1 MTRSH
6 QLGICLLCISLY
18 LIILPFSVYG
28 QSQLPDASLNRG
40 LALFRENDFGQAILF
55 FENLAAE
62 AKGTV
67 VEADATFWLAKSLL
81 AVRDLDRAASALEYF
96 LSAFPE
102 HPAYPE
108 AFYQKGRLLY
118 LQGEHESSIL
128 VLEEY
133 IRVYPQMDFIP
144 NAYYWIG
151 ESLYALGYLDEA
163 AKVFNTVVETY
174 PKSFKVEAARYRLSL
189 ITFKKR
195 ENELMKLLKWS
206 HEETLKTIEEFQ
218 RRERAYEQAV
228 AAYQRQI
235 ATLKQGEP
243 GADAVADSQG
253 SVTSQELQALQAENA
268 RLQALVDSLQRQLA
282 ASGSDVEE
290 LLRLQELLRIK
301 EETLKLKESL
311 IDWSQNNPESQ

>member
-6 QLGICLLCISLY
+6 QLGICLLCIILC
-18 LIILPFSVYG
+18 LIGLPFSVYG
-28 QSQLPDASLNRG
+28 QSQVPDASLNRG
-40 LALFRENDFGQAILF
+40 LALFKENDFGQAILF

-62 AKGTV
+62 AQGTA

-81 AVRDLDRAASALEYF
+81 AVRDLGRAAAALEYF
-96 LSAFPE
+96 LSSFPE

-118 LQGEHESSIL
+118 LQGEHESAIL

-133 IRVYPQMDFIP
+133 IRIYPQMDFVP

-218 RRERAYEQAV
+218 RREKAYEQAV

-235 ATLKQGEP
+235 ATLKQDQP
-243 GADAVADSQG
+243 DADAQG

-268 RLQALVDSLQRQLA
+268 RLQALVESLQLQLA
-282 ASGSDVEE
+282 AGGSDAEE
-290 LLRLQELLRIK
+290 LLRLQELLRLK

-311 IDWSQNNPESQ
+311 INWSQNNPEPQ